1 MAAMATN
8 IHPHRELISKAMPSL
23 ANQRILITGA
33 SGLVG
38 SRLSAE
44 LTKLG
49 AQPVAAVRRPVKDE
63 ARELYWNPDRGE
75 IDRAKLEGIDAV
87 VHLAGEN
94 ISDGRWTEEFK
105 RKILESRV
113 KGTHLI
119 ADALAHLQRKPR
131 VFVSASAIGYYGN
144 RGADVMTEQSSPDDD
159 FLANVCRQWE
169 AAAQPARDAGIPVT
183 NIRIGVVLSA
193 DGAAL
198 AKMLTPFKLGLGG
211 KIGSGEQ
218 YMSWVTIDD
227 LVGAIIFLLSRDEPV
242 VGPVNVTAPNPA
254 TNLGFTKTLG
264 RALGRPTIFPMPAFV
279 VKLLFGE
286 MGDALLLSSTRV
298 APQAL
303 QSAGYQFQYPE
314 LEPALRHL
322 LKK

>member
-1 MAAMATN
+1 M
-8 IHPHRELISKAMPSL
+8 SSL

-44 LTKLG
+44 LAKLG
-49 AQPVAAVRRPVKDE
+49 AQPVAAVRRPVRDE

-94 ISDGRWTEEFK
+94 IAEGRWSEEFK

-113 KGTHLI
+113 KGTHLV
-119 ADALAHLQRKPR
+119 ADALAHLERKPR

-159 FLANVCRQWE
+159 FLAKVCQQWE

-211 KIGSGEQ
+211 KVGSGEQ
-218 YMSWVTIDD
+218 FMSWITIDD
-227 LVGAIIFLLSRDEPV
+227 LVGAIIFLLSRSEPV
-242 VGPVNVTAPNPA
+242 VGPVNVVAPNPS
-254 TNLGFTKTLG
+254 TNLSFTKTLG
-264 RALGRPTIFPMPAFV
+264 RVLGRPTVLPMPAFA

-298 APQAL
+298 APTAL

-322 LKK
+322 LNR

>member
-1 MAAMATN
+1 
-8 IHPHRELISKAMPSL
+8 MPSL

-44 LTKLG
+44 LAKLG
-49 AQPVAAVRRPVKDE
+49 ALPIAAVRRPVKDE
-63 ARELYWNPDRGE
+63 AHELYWNPDRGE

-94 ISDGRWTEEFK
+94 ISGGRWTEAFK
-105 RKILESRV
+105 QKILDSRV

-131 VFVSASAIGYYGN
+131 VFISASAIGYYGN
-144 RGADVMTEQSSPDDD
+144 RGADVMTEQSSPDTD
-159 FLANVCRQWE
+159 FLANVCQQWE
-169 AAAQPARDAGIPVT
+169 AACQPARDAGIPVT
-183 NIRIGVVLSA
+183 NLRIGVVFSA

-211 KIGSGEQ
+211 KVGSGAQ
-218 YMSWVTIDD
+218 YMSWIAIDD
-227 LVGAIIFLLSRDEPV
+227 LVSAIIFLLSRDEPV
-242 VGPVNVTAPNPA
+242 VGPVNVVAPNPA

-264 RALGRPTIFPMPAFV
+264 RVLGRPTVFPMPAFAAR
-279 VKLLFGE
+279 LMFGE

-298 APQAL
+298 APNAL
-303 QSAGYQFQYPE
+303 LGAGYQFQYPE

-322 LKK
+322 LKR

>member
-1 MAAMATN
+1 
-8 IHPHRELISKAMPSL
+8 MPSL

-38 SRLSAE
+38 SRLAAE
-44 LTKLG
+44 LAKLG
-49 AQPVAAVRRPVKDE
+49 AQPVAAVRRPVRDE

-94 ISDGRWTEEFK
+94 ISAGRWTEEFK
-105 RKILESRV
+105 QKILDSRV
-113 KGTHLI
+113 KGTHLV
-119 ADALAHLQRKPR
+119 ADALAHLERKPR
-131 VFVSASAIGYYGN
+131 VFISASAIGYYGN

-159 FLANVCRQWE
+159 FLAQVCQQWE
-169 AAAQPARDAGIPVT
+169 AAAQQARNAGIPVT

-218 YMSWVTIDD
+218 YMSWITIDD
-227 LVGAIIFLLSRDEPV
+227 LVGAIIYLLSRSEPV
-242 VGPVNVTAPNPA
+242 AGPVNVVAPNPA

-264 RALGRPTIFPMPAFV
+264 RVLGRPTVFPLPAFA

-322 LKK
+322 LNR